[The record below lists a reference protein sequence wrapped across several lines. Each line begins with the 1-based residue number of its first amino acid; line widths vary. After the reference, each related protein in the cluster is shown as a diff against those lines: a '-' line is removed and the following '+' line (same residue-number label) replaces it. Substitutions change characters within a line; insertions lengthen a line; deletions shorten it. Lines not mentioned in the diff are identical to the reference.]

1 MTGSLEAKAS
11 RLEAEASLCCFCC
24 FSLFTS
30 IPCRRDLER
39 AKDDGEWAALEATR
53 SLTRESDIGELKTPA
68 KRTPLDLEEELKRM
82 QQKIDINNYEFKP
95 VPKLKEE
102 E

>member
-1 MTGSLEAKAS
+1 MLSMMVVGSVGLGYMVQG
-11 RLEAEASLCCFCC
+11 
-24 FSLFTS
+24 
-30 IPCRRDLER
+30 RRDLER

-68 KRTPLDLEEELKRM
+68 KRAPLDLEEELKRM

-95 VPKLKEE
+95 VLKPKEE